1 VEERAEGCAVQE
13 LAVAVAVVAVAAA
26 AAAAEALAVAVV
38 EGPFD
43 LKVHR

>member
-26 AAAAEALAVAVV
+26 EALAVAVV

-43 LKVHR
+43 LKEVHR

>member
-13 LAVAVAVVAVAAA
+13 LAAAAVVAAV
-26 AAAAEALAVAVV
+26 EALAVAVV